1 MKIPSIK
8 NKDYVTVWGKIPE
21 ENADFG
27 YLLKKCTSAEAAD
40 SVELWYGEKD
50 SWVFCNKDVG
60 RKLLHDCYPVQ
71 HTLNGVAR
79 FAIFEEFEEAMDY
92 TMKVIALIKA

>member
-50 SWVFCNKDVG
+50 SWVFCNKVFLG
-60 RKLLHDCYPVQ
+60 FLSHKNKTQSVR
-71 HTLNGVAR
+71 
-79 FAIFEEFEEAMDY
+79 
-92 TMKVIALIKA
+92 VITN

>member
-1 MKIPSIK
+1 MKIPGNR
-8 NKDYVTVWGKIPE
+8 NKEFVTVWGKFPGDE
-21 ENADFG
+21 VNFG
-27 YLLKKCTSAEAAD
+27 YLLKTFTSDETAD

-50 SWVFCNKDVG
+50 SWVFCNKDTG

-71 HTLNGVAR
+71 YTLNGVDR